1 MDIGISLG
9 VVRGASSSIAKK
21 CAVTART
28 SASRASGVARLRGRA
43 ELIAPDAIFHVPGQ
57 PEALRGPGGYLAL
70 VGMLR
75 GGFPDLQWTLEDVV
89 AEEEHVAARYTMRGT
104 HRGAFFGV
112 PPTGRPITVQSM
124 AFYRIAGGQF
134 VEEHGLPDMLGLMR
148 QIGAVP
154 AT

>member
-1 MDIGISLG
+1 MSAEANKALMRRFVEFINT
-9 VVRGASSSIAKK
+9 ASAPL
-21 CAVTART
+21 A
-28 SASRASGVARLRGRA
+28 A

-57 PEALRGPGGYLAL
+57 PEPLRGPGGYLAL
-70 VGMLR
+70 VGMMR

-89 AEEEHVAARYTMRGT
+89 AEQEHVAARYTMRGT

-154 AT
+154 AA

>member
-1 MDIGISLG
+1 MSAEANKALMRRFVEFINT
-9 VVRGASSSIAKK
+9 ASAPL
-21 CAVTART
+21 A
-28 SASRASGVARLRGRA
+28 A
-43 ELIAPDAIFHVPGQ
+43 ELIASDAIFHVPGQ
-57 PEALRGPGGYLAL
+57 PEPLRGPGGYLAI
-70 VGMLR
+70 VDMMR

-89 AEEEHVAARYTMRGT
+89 AEQEHVAARYTMRGT

-124 AFYRIAGGQF
+124 AFYQIAGGQF